1 MVKLKTLKYIVLKT
15 EFGKK
20 RYGVMILKKTV
31 LKLLTKGTDKTRI
44 QFFRYIF
51 VGGVAFLVDFG
62 LLYILTGYFGI
73 FYLISAAIAFILG
86 LITNYILSINWVF
99 NRRTMNNKTAE
110 FSVFAFIGIVGLG
123 LNELLIWFF
132 TAELALFYLISKII
146 AAIIILFWNFF
157 ARKFTLFR

>member
-1 MVKLKTLKYIVLKT
+1 MSR
-15 EFGKK
+15 E
-20 RYGVMILKKTV
+20 TV
-31 LKLLTKGTDKTRI
+31 HKLLTQSTDKTGI

-51 VGGVAFLVDFG
+51 VGGVAFLVDFAS
-62 LLYILTGYFGI
+62 LYVFTDYIGV

-99 NRRTMNNKTAE
+99 NRRSLDNKTIE

-132 TAELALFYLISKII
+132 TAEIGLFYLLSKIL

-157 ARKFTLFR
+157 ARKLTLFR

>member
-1 MVKLKTLKYIVLKT
+1 MSRETIH
-15 EFGKK
+15 
-20 RYGVMILKKTV
+20 
-31 LKLLTKGTDKTRI
+31 KLLTQSTDKTGI

-51 VGGVAFLVDFG
+51 VGGVAFLVDFAS
-62 LLYILTGYFGI
+62 LYVFTDYIGV

-99 NRRTMNNKTAE
+99 NRRSLDNKTIE
-110 FSVFAFIGIVGLG
+110 FSFFAFIGIVGLG

-132 TAELALFYLISKII
+132 TAETGLFYLLSKIL

-157 ARKFTLFR
+157 ARKVTLFK